1 MVLITT
7 CFLWLYFDVYV
18 LFTCSYTCSF
28 LCKFTDY
35 LQSPH
40 LTLFVATKW
49 AEWRDLFSHDS
60 LRGKV
65 FTCLQA
71 YLVRLEL
78 RNLFPFVCIFNIA
91 TKTYLK
97 RTEYLDPNRPTACC
111 YGSLLTQIYNKVNTI
126 FVN

>member
-7 CFLWLYFDVYV
+7 CFLCLYFDVSV
-18 LFTCSYTCSF
+18 LFICLCTCSF
-28 LCKFTDY
+28 LRKFTDY

-40 LTLFVATKW
+40 LTLFVETKW
-49 AEWRDLFSHDS
+49 AEWRDSFSHDS

-91 TKTYLK
+91 TETYLK
-97 RTEYLDPNRPTACC
+97 STEHLDLNIPTTC
-111 YGSLLTQIYNKVNTI
+111 YYSSLRTQIYNKVNTI
-126 FVN
+126 FIN